1 MGEHRGLI
9 VLFFLAVCLVPAV
22 SAVHYQAAGTISTL
36 TDYPEDRWEIGIS
49 GDNVIWV
56 EPGEEYG
63 EQILYL
69 YSIPEK
75 EVKKIESSK
84 YSTFHPEIAD
94 DLLLWGEKTDI
105 SGPVNLIRYDIRNGS
120 LSYVDPYLSN
130 QDFPATGD
138 STFVWLDSRTGGYTN
153 IYLKKGDNGR
163 SYLFHGSDT
172 SDKHTPQISG
182 DYVYW
187 VEKGTLYRQK
197 VDSENTE
204 AIISGMPDDYSISGD
219 NIVWE
224 YDNGDQTDIALL
236 DTSAMSAET
245 EVGDPGDQLN
255 PDIDE
260 NNIVWQE
267 KENGLNLIRLKNI
280 ETGISAGIYSSE
292 YLQSKPKISSDY
304 IVWFDSTPGEEVV
317 RMFDLDSNAVP
328 SADFISDAEPSLVPL
343 TVHFV
348 PEITTSV
355 NTKPDLLWNFGDGT
369 FSSEAEPDHTYT
381 EPGTYNISLTI
392 SNEYGTKT
400 EFKPSYII
408 AGELPEPDFY
418 SEITTG
424 YTPLTVRFTDN
435 STGSYDT
442 ILWDFGDG
450 VGSLLENPV
459 HTYDEPG
466 LYTVA
471 LTLSNRFGSMTET
484 KYGYTRAGF
493 EVDIQEPEV
502 TKEEEVLGL
511 PEIFTHG
518 STGSGGNESE
528 MPSFDVEDFIGL
540 LNI

>member
-1 MGEHRGLI
+1 MGEYRGLI
-9 VLFFLAVCLVPAV
+9 VLFFLAVCLVPTV

-69 YSIPEK
+69 YNIPEK
-75 EVKKIESSK
+75 EVKKIASSK
-84 YSTFHPEIAD
+84 YSTFHPGISD

-105 SGPVNLIRYDIRNGS
+105 PGPINLIRYDIRNGS

-130 QDFPATGD
+130 QDFPATDG
-138 STFVWLDSRTGGYTN
+138 SAVAWLDSRTGGYTN
-153 IYLKKGDNGR
+153 IYLKNGDDG

-182 DYVYW
+182 EYVYW
-187 VEKGTLYRQK
+187 VEKGTLYRQN
-197 VDSENTE
+197 VDSGNAE
-204 AIISGMPDDYSISGD
+204 AIISGIPDDYSISGE

-224 YDNGDQTDIALL
+224 YENGDQTDIALL
-236 DTSAMSAET
+236 DTNAMSAET
-245 EVGDPGDQLN
+245 EVDNPNDQLN

-267 KENGLNLIRLKNI
+267 KEDGLNLIRVKNI

-292 YLQSKPKISSDY
+292 YLQSEPKISGDN
-304 IVWFDSTPGEEVV
+304 IVWFDSTPGNESV
-317 RMFDLDSNAVP
+317 RIFDLDSYAVP
-328 SADFISDAEPSLVPL
+328 SADFMSDAEPSLVPF

-348 PEITTSV
+348 PGITTSV
-355 NTKPDLLWNFGDGT
+355 NIKPDLLWNFGDGT

-381 EPGTYNISLTI
+381 EPGIYNVSLTI
-392 SNEYGTKT
+392 SNEYGKKT
-400 EFKPSYII
+400 EFKQSYVI

-450 VGSLLENPV
+450 VGSSLENPV
-459 HTYDEPG
+459 HTYEEQG

-471 LTLSNRFGSMTET
+471 LTLSNRFGSVTET
-484 KYGYTRAGF
+484 KYGYIRAGF
-493 EVDIQEPEV
+493 EVDIQEPDV
-502 TKEEEVLGL
+502 AKEEGALGL
-511 PEIFTHG
+511 PDIFTHG
-518 STGSGGNESE
+518 SKGTSGNESE
-528 MPSFDVEDFIGL
+528 MSSFDVEEFIGL
-540 LNI
+540 LNK